1 MDVQAGS
8 GGQPAP
14 EQSKSYVGEGAVL
27 RGTRGPVIA
36 QDHTSSVVGLAECH
50 SLCLVVGAREREHR
64 AMRPL
69 KC

>member
-1 MDVQAGS
+1 MDPVR

-36 QDHTSSVVGLAECH
+36 QDHTSSVVGLANAIRSALLSVPVNVSIAPCG
-50 SLCLVVGAREREHR
+50 L
-64 AMRPL
+64 
-69 KC
+69 